1 MSFTTTRDQRA
12 WRWRFVPSLLAATVA
27 FSACQIICT
36 SGSMAQVKAPSKYQ
50 LKAPSKSAAPAA
62 PAEDVQ
68 PFAISANGQVTDQL
82 TALNIDPAD
91 AQAANDAVV
100 KALEQLD
107 RKTTNSGRAVLQ
119 AQGAGKPKR
128 LVSLQLYSAKSLAVE
143 LQRSADGS
151 YGYKLAP
158 NATEND
164 DERVSSVPS
173 QTQAAPAGARQVVS
187 GSVALVKVSA
197 SSGLATSLAST
208 GASSASLKE
217 LTEDLDSDPTA
228 RELASALPDD
238 ATIVIVGW
246 SDTIPAALVRRGD
259 VRVLVVD
266 QFGDGNGLVRQ
277 LDDRDVDAHDVPSWG
292 LGSAVASADVVALEA
307 AIAGDGGIVAPAGS
321 LAAAATARAIGAEVW
336 AVVPVGR
343 ALPSPMWRYAS
354 APLGGPDPWNLEDE
368 VVPVELIDA
377 MIGPTG
383 KRPGDELRKL
393 NAAVTRTAAAASVS
407 RYFIVGRW
415 GKPVKGGRKQAVNL
429 QRAKNQDS
437 ADISAI
443 GHRPPSV
450 GQHG

>member
-1 MSFTTTRDQRA
+1 MHPIERLRYVARAGGVDQALLTREAAGALASLGMDPAGLVTSCRRLVGKHPRA
-12 WRWRFVPSLLAATVA
+12 GALWTLAARVL
-27 FSACQIICT
+27 T
-36 SGSMAQVKAPSKYQ
+36 STEPM
-50 LKAPSKSAAPAA
+50 
-62 PAEDVQ
+62 
-68 PFAISANGQVTDQL
+68 
-82 TALNIDPAD
+82 
-91 AQAANDAVV
+91 QAAW
-100 KALEQLD
+100 
-107 RKTTNSGRAVLQ
+107 
-119 AQGAGKPKR
+119 
-128 LVSLQLYSAKSLAVE
+128 
-143 LQRSADGS
+143 
-151 YGYKLAP
+151 
-158 NATEND
+158 
-164 DERVSSVPS
+164 
-173 QTQAAPAGARQVVS
+173 
-187 GSVALVKVSA
+187 
-197 SSGLATSLAST
+197 
-208 GASSASLKE
+208 E

-292 LGSAVASADVVALEA
+292 LGSAVASADVVVLEA

-383 KRPGDELRKL
+383 KRPGDELRL
-393 NAAVTRTAAAASVS
+393 RTDCVVAPELL
-407 RYFIVGRW
+407 
-415 GKPVKGGRKQAVNL
+415 KPV
-429 QRAKNQDS
+429 
-437 ADISAI
+437 I
-443 GHRPPSV
+443 
-450 GQHG
+450 